1 LISIPK
7 ENNDDREEE
16 AEATILDTSKDIIK
30 GMDRYQAKMKPDAE
44 GEHPPA
50 GDSTRPQL

>member
-1 LISIPK
+1 MPK
-7 ENNDDREEE
+7 ENNDDREDET
-16 AEATILDTSKDIIK
+16 EATILDTSKDIIK
-30 GMDRYQAKMKPDAE
+30 GIDRYQAKMKPGAE

>member
-1 LISIPK
+1 MPK
-7 ENNDDREEE
+7 KNNEDRKEET
-16 AEATILDTSKDIIK
+16 EATILDTSKDIIK
-30 GMDRYQAKMKPDAE
+30 GMDRYQAKMKPGAE